1 MGDQVTSETLREN
14 WDGAWHHMLVVEAGK
29 LGITDSHHGDCDRWD
44 WGVTLASLVDAQDR
58 ERQADRL
65 VRQMTPL
72 EREGIWLGDG
82 PEQELLR
89 RAARRM
95 A

>member
-1 MGDQVTSETLREN
+1 
-14 WDGAWHHMLVVEAGK
+14 
-29 LGITDSHHGDCDRWD
+29 
-44 WGVTLASLVDAQDR
+44 VTLDSLMVAWDR

-65 VRQMTPL
+65 VSQMTPAEL
-72 EREGIWLGDG
+72 EQIWAGDG

-89 RAARRM
+89 RAAIRMKPFAALTAKIRRM